1 MVQFIDSDEEII
13 FDRQIIR
20 DVVSVAQLLIMR
32 PVIENAVELL

>member
-20 DVVSVAQLLIMR
+20 DVSVAQLLIMR